1 MKNSL
6 SLSLSLSLLLLLLP
20 ALLSAADYTVG
31 TWKLTVNETNGVVS
45 VSHNNQVIVAQSAA
59 VFKVETTEYKQADM
73 TYKTTQQSDIT
84 DDFGTG
90 KEFLVVSEQGSIRA
104 LVSYRLYENK
114 DYMLTRLSL
123 VSSQSI
129 SSNYM
134 APIFATGSV
143 AVLPASNNVDLFVP
157 WDNDEWIRYKTNAF
171 GGEVTSYEV
180 KALFNRDSNEGLVLG
195 SIEHNTW
202 KTGIRT
208 KTASSNQITE
218 MVVYCGAADG
228 ITRDKYGAPHGSISG
243 KNIKS
248 AIIMVGDFVD
258 WRTGMETYGDL
269 CAMVA
274 PKLPWNSGKPFVWN
288 SWGSLQ
294 TKVSYKNATACA
306 QWINENLPDYQNDST
321 MYMDLDS
328 YWDNLTS
335 NNLKKFAI
343 ECHQRGQKAGIY
355 WTPFVDWANNPERQ
369 VEGASQYKYKDI
381 WLYHNGQALN
391 RTGANACDPTHPGT
405 RARIVQYITNFQKW
419 GYDFVKLDFMDHGA
433 LEADSHYD
441 PSITTGIQAYCQGMA
456 FLDSVADGKL
466 YINLSIAPLFPANF
480 AHGRRIACDAYAS
493 LDNTQ
498 YTLNSTTFGWWLDH
512 VYSYNDADNICFN
525 GQTEGVNKCRLLS
538 GLITGMM
545 CIGDD
550 YGTQTTAQERA
561 KKLLTNALLEVAR
574 QTKAFR
580 PLTAPKGDG
589 CADTYYTYV
598 ADTLYVCHFNFSG
611 SRERY
616 QVQYDP
622 LGLDKTKE
630 YEAHELFS
638 DKKYNLT
645 DGWQLTME
653 RITPVLLKIYPK
665 SETGFNQYKAQTMK
679 TTKRLHHNQIVIEQ
693 NERVWSVLGTP
704 IY

>member
-1 MKNSL
+1 MKKRLSRSLALWVSL
-6 SLSLSLSLLLLLLP
+6 SFLP
-20 ALLSAADYTVG
+20 ALSSAADYTVG
-31 TWKLTVNETNGVVS
+31 TWKLSVNENNGVVS
-45 VSHNNQVIVAQSAA
+45 ISHNDKEIVANNAA
-59 VFKVETTEYKQADM
+59 TFKVDGTEYKQTNM
-73 TYKTTQQSDIT
+73 TFKTVQDSDIA

-90 KEFLVVSEQGSIRA
+90 KEFQVVSEQNDIRA

-114 DYMLTRLSL
+114 DYMLTQLTL
-123 VSSQSI
+123 VSKQSV

-134 APIFATGSV
+134 APIAATGTV
-143 AVLPASNNVDLFVP
+143 KVLPTSNNVDLFVP
-157 WDNDEWIRYKTNAF
+157 WDNDEWIRYNANAF

-248 AIIMVGDFVD
+248 AIIMVGDFAD

-269 CAMVA
+269 CAIVA

-294 TKVSYKNATACA
+294 TSVSYKNATACA
-306 QWINENLPDYQNDST
+306 TWINENLPDYLNDSV

-335 NNLKKFAI
+335 NNLKRFAA

-355 WTPFVDWANNPERQ
+355 WTPFVDWANNPDRQ

-405 RARIVQYITNFQKW
+405 QARIVQYITNFQKW

-466 YINLSIAPLFPANF
+466 YLNLSIAPLFPANF

-512 VYSYNDADNICFN
+512 VYSYNDADNICFE
-525 GQTEGVNKCRLLS
+525 GQTETVNKCRLMS

-550 YGTQTTAQERA
+550 FGTQTTAQERA
-561 KKLLTNALLEVAR
+561 KKFLTNPVLQAAR
-574 QTKAFR
+574 QTRAFR
-580 PLTAPKGDG
+580 PLVAPKGDQ

-622 LGLDKTKE
+622 LGLDKTKK
-630 YEAHELFS
+630 YVAHELFS
-638 DKKYNLT
+638 DKNYNLT

-653 RITPVLLKIYPK
+653 RISPVLLKIYPK

-679 TTKRLHHNQIVIEQ
+679 TTKRLHHNQIIIEQ
-693 NERVWSVLGTP
+693 NERAWSVLGTP